1 MSTYENH
8 PEEHEHHIVPLFVY
22 FAIFGT
28 LMVLLVATVGASFM
42 ALSPGLSAIVALAI
56 ATTKAV
62 LIILYFMH
70 VKYSSKLVW
79 AYAAAGFFGLL
90 ILLVIL
96 MADYVGRDGIE
107 SLTSTS
113 TSFLISQFASE
124 FGLG

>member
-1 MSTYENH
+1 MSTHENH
-8 PEEHEHHIVPLFVY
+8 HEEHEHHIVPLFVY
-22 FAIFGT
+22 FVIFGA

-42 ALSPGLSAIVALAI
+42 ALSPELSAIIALAI

-96 MADYVGRDGIE
+96 MADYVGRQGIE

-113 TSFLISQFASE
+113 FFISQFGSD
-124 FGLG
+124 FGSS